1 MNSDNNP
8 IKKPS
13 RPAPIPGQPKAPRK
27 QPTTSSDNDDE
38 LVVLSAEPA
47 PASNA
52 KRRKDL
58 WLNNDVEN
66 HSTQKSNP
74 SSTGSPLT
82 KAKKGKRT
90 DNRNFFQRHIILFN
104 VLIMV
109 CVGLILCW
117 LSYLMLDVWTGH
129 GDERTVPNVI
139 GKQLEAGKAL
149 LNNND
154 LKIIISDSV
163 FDNPAAPGTII
174 DQNPHE
180 GARVK
185 NGRDIYVTIVAF
197 SPKLIVVPNLETSGQ
212 QAIERF
218 RAMGVNNLDTV
229 MVIAEDR
236 VGLVLGATYNG
247 HQLHKGDKIPV
258 NARVTLT
265 IGMKRPAPVYIP
277 QEDEDAESESPTPD
291 DFNTDA
297 ALLQEAIKNA
307 MTPGF

>member
-8 IKKPS
+8 IKKPAT
-13 RPAPIPGQPKAPRK
+13 PAPGQPKAPRK
-27 QPTTSSDNDDE
+27 QPTPAPNNDDE
-38 LVVLSAEPA
+38 LVVLSATPA
-47 PASNA
+47 PAPHA
-52 KRRKDL
+52 KPRKDL
-58 WLNNDVEN
+58 WLNNDEK
-66 HSTQKSNP
+66 TQLSQKP
-74 SSTGSPLT
+74 HTSSPNSPMP
-82 KAKKGKRT
+82 KAKKSKKK
-90 DNRNFFQRHIILFN
+90 DNRNFFQRNIILFN
-104 VLIMV
+104 ILIMV

-139 GKQLEAGKAL
+139 GKKLEAGKTL

-154 LKIIISDSV
+154 LKVIISDSV

-185 NGRDIYVTIVAF
+185 NGRAIYVTIVAF

-258 NARVTLT
+258 NAHVTLT
-265 IGMKRPAPVYIP
+265 IGMKRPEPVYIP
-277 QEDEDAESESPTPD
+277 EENEDEDNNSNTAD
-291 DFNTDA
+291 DADVDA
-297 ALLQEAIKNA
+297 ALLKEAIKQA
-307 MTPGF
+307 MKPGF